1 MLERLK
7 STVRDTFVYS
17 LSNIAPKIVGVI
29 LLPLFTAK
37 LALSEFGNW
46 DLIDNS
52 IQILAGVA
60 ILGQASSII
69 FLNNSKEHKEQK
81 GLAFFTLSVFVFS
94 VCTILVLIT
103 ELLTSNH
110 SSFFEHSQFKS
121 IYIRLIAYIV
131 LLRVMNDLFLAKVRA
146 DEEAGYY
153 SIISIV
159 KTLLMTVLTIYF
171 VAWINSGIEGIL
183 YAALI
188 AEMFTVIVLVVK
200 VIPKMKFNFD
210 NKILA
215 TALKF
220 GLPLIFSS
228 LGFML
233 LNQSDRFIIK
243 FLLGAKSVAIYG
255 LGYRVAGVLN
265 MFLILPF
272 SLGLLPL
279 AYKYY
284 GMPDDKRFFQK
295 LMTYS
300 TFFFVWGFIFLSLFS
315 EEIVGIFALQNEYHS
330 AYLIIPIILLS
341 YVLSGMRLTA
351 SLGMFLTKNTKH
363 VAWITISSAVLN
375 IILNFIF
382 IPKYGI
388 LAAAVN
394 TLISFTIFYLV
405 TQMFSNKYFKIP
417 YENFK
422 LIVMI
427 LTGVILSLPIYFLP
441 SMNYILTLLIKI
453 IITLSFPFILFFFR
467 FYEKRELDIL
477 LSPVK
482 MIDFI
487 KGIIHGSDKAPED
500 SENIIQR

>member
-37 LALSEFGNW
+37 LTISEFGNW
-46 DLIDNS
+46 DLIDNA

-69 FLNNSKEHKEQK
+69 FLNNGIEYKEQK
-81 GLAFFTLSVFVFS
+81 ESALFTLSAFVFS
-94 VCTILVLIT
+94 VCAILVLIT
-103 ELLTSNH
+103 ELLISNH

-131 LLRVMNDLFLAKVRA
+131 LLRVVNDLFLAKVRA

-153 SIISIV
+153 SVVSIV
-159 KTLLMTVLTIYF
+159 KTLLMTCITIYF
-171 VAWINSGIEGIL
+171 VAFANLGIEGIL
-183 YAALI
+183 YAALA
-188 AEMFTVIVLVVK
+188 AELFTVLVLLFRI
-200 VIPKMKFNFD
+200 IPKMKFDFNNQIFV
-210 NKILA
+210 

-220 GLPLIFSS
+220 GLPLIFSA

-243 FLLGAKSVAIYG
+243 LLLGAKSVAIYG

-284 GMPDDKRFFQK
+284 GMPDDKRFFTK

-300 TFFFVWGFIFLSLFS
+300 TFFFVWGFILLSLFS
-315 EEIVGIFALQNEYHS
+315 KEIVGMFALQGEYHS
-330 AYLIIPIILLS
+330 AYIVIPIILLS

-351 SLGMFLTKNTKH
+351 SIGMFLTKNTKH
-363 VAWITISSAVLN
+363 VAWITIAAAALN

-388 LAAAVN
+388 IAAAVN
-394 TLISFTIFYLV
+394 TLISFAIFYFI
-405 TQMFSNKYFKIP
+405 TQFFSNKYLKIP
-417 YENFK
+417 YENSK
-422 LIVMI
+422 LLVMVLI
-427 LTGVILSLPIYFLP
+427 GIILSSPIYFLP
-441 SMNYILTLLIKI
+441 HLNFVLAFLIKI
-453 IITLSFPFILFFFR
+453 IITISFPFILFFFR

-482 MIDFI
+482 MIDFV
-487 KGIIHGSDKAPED
+487 KGIIRGSDKAPED
-500 SENIIQR
+500 SENIIH

>member
-17 LSNIAPKIVGVI
+17 LSNIAPKIAGVI
-29 LLPLFTAK
+29 LLPLFTAR
-37 LALSEFGNW
+37 LALNDFGNW

-52 IQILAGVA
+52 IQILAEVA

-69 FLNNSKEHKEQK
+69 FLNNSKEYKDHKESA
-81 GLAFFTLSVFVFS
+81 LFTLTSFIFIISV
-94 VCTILVLIT
+94 ILVLAA
-103 ELLTSNH
+103 EFFTSKY
-110 SSFFEHSQFKS
+110 SSFFVHSQFKS
-121 IYIRLIAYIV
+121 IYIRLAAYIV
-131 LLRVMNDLFLAKVRA
+131 LLRVMNNLFFAKVRA
-146 DEEAGYY
+146 EEEAVFFT
-153 SIISIV
+153 IV
-159 KTLLMTVLTIYF
+159 SVVKVFLMTALTIYF
-171 VAWINSGIEGIL
+171 VAWMNFGIEGIL
-183 YAALI
+183 YAVLM
-188 AEMFTVIVLVVK
+188 AEIFSVIVLLVK
-200 VIPKMKFNFD
+200 VIPKMKFSFD
-210 NKILA
+210 NKILSA
-215 TALKF
+215 ALKF

-243 FLLGAKSVAIYG
+243 YLLGSKSVAIYG
-255 LGYRVAGVLN
+255 LGYRVSGVLN

-315 EEIVGIFALQNEYHS
+315 KEIVKIFALQNEYHS
-330 AYLIIPIILLS
+330 AYVIIPIILLS

-363 VAWITISSAVLN
+363 IAWITIAASALN
-375 IILNFIF
+375 IFLNFVF

-394 TLISFTIFYLV
+394 TLISFTIFYFV
-405 TQMFSNKYFKIP
+405 TQVFSNKYFKIP
-417 YENFK
+417 YEHSK
-422 LIVMI
+422 LLIMI
-427 LTGVILSLPIYFLP
+427 FIGVVLSSFIYFLP
-441 SMNYILTLLIKI
+441 SMNSLLTFSIKI
-453 IITLSFPFILFFFR
+453 IITLLFPFILFFFR
-467 FYEKRELDIL
+467 FYEKQELDIL

-482 MIDFI
+482 MKNFI
-487 KGIIHGSDKAPED
+487 KGIIRGSDKAPED
-500 SENIIQR
+500 PENIIH

>member
-17 LSNIAPKIVGVI
+17 LSNITWKIVGVI

-37 LALSEFGNW
+37 LAINDFGNW

-52 IQILAGVA
+52 IQILAEVA

-69 FLNNSKEHKEQK
+69 FLNNSRDYKEQK
-81 GLAFFTLSVFVFS
+81 KSTLFTLSAFVFA
-94 VCTILVLIT
+94 VCAILVLIT
-103 ELLTSNH
+103 ELFVSNY

-131 LLRVMNDLFLAKVRA
+131 LLRVMNNLFFAKVRA

-153 SIISIV
+153 SILSIAR
-159 KTLLMTVLTIYF
+159 TLLMTITTIYL
-171 VAWINSGIEGIL
+171 VAFSNMGIEGIL
-183 YAALI
+183 YAALM
-188 AEMFTVIVLVVK
+188 AELFTVLVLAIK
-200 VIPKMKFNFD
+200 IIPKMKFEFNRS
-210 NKILA
+210 ILIVA
-215 TALKF
+215 MKF

-243 FLLGAKSVAIYG
+243 FLIGAKSVALYG

-265 MFLILPF
+265 MFLIFPF
-272 SLGLLPL
+272 TLGLLPV

-284 GMPDDKRFFQK
+284 GVPDDKRFFTK

-315 EEIVGIFALQNEYHS
+315 KEIVVVFASQSEYSS
-330 AYLIIPIILLS
+330 AYIVIPIILLS
-341 YVLSGMRLTA
+341 YVLSGMRQTA
-351 SLGMFLTKNTKH
+351 SLGMYLTKNTKH
-363 VAWITISSAVLN
+363 VAWITIASAVLN
-375 IILNFIF
+375 IILNFIL
-382 IPKYGI
+382 IPRFGI

-394 TLISFTIFYLV
+394 TLVSFAIFYFI
-405 TQMFSNKYFKIP
+405 TQLFSDKYLKIP
-417 YENFK
+417 YENYK

-427 LTGVILSLPIYFLP
+427 LTGVILSSPIYFLP
-441 SMNYILTLLIKI
+441 QMNPVISFLIKI
-453 IITLSFPFILFFFR
+453 IITVSFPFILFFLR

-487 KGIIHGSDKAPED
+487 KGMIRGSDKAPED
-500 SENIIQR
+500 SENIIH